1 MYDPRYS
8 DELFRPSGW
17 DDYYRLERLRRMQ
30 QDAEQ
35 ERRLRELQE
44 AEQRRLL
51 TEAQRENDQWKK
63 AQGVDLKNADWGGIL
78 SQLGGMMGGGQQQ
91 SAAPMPSAPSVPIP
105 TAQITTRPM
114 EAVWEGYDEPLLA
127 RLLGVSRQR

>member
-1 MYDPRYS
+1 MYDPRYT

-17 DDYYRLERLRRMQ
+17 DDYYRLERLRRME

-35 ERRLRELQE
+35 ERQLRALQE

-51 TEAQRENDQWKK
+51 TEAQRENEEWKK
-63 AQGVDLKNADWGGIL
+63 AQGANWKDADWGKML
-78 SQLGGMMGGGQQQ
+78 SQLGGLMGGGQQQ
-91 SAAPMPSAPSVPIP
+91 ATVQGPSAPNVSIP

>member
-8 DELFRPSGW
+8 DDLFRPSGW
-17 DDYYRLERLRRMQ
+17 DDYYRLERLRRME

-35 ERRLRELQE
+35 ERQMRALQE

-51 TEAQRENDQWKK
+51 TEAQRQNDQWKQQ
-63 AQGVDLKNADWGGIL
+63 QGVDLKNADWSGIL
-78 SQLGGMMGGGQQQ
+78 GQLGGLMGGGQQQ

-114 EAVWEGYDEPLLA
+114 EAIWEGYDEPLIA